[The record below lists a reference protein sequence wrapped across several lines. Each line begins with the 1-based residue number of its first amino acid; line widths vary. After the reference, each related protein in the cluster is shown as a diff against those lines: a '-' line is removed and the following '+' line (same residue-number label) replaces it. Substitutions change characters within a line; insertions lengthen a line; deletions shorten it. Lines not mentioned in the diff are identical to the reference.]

1 MEALAL
7 HPSHPDARD
16 NLRDARKYMRDNGM
30 PSREGQLLS
39 STQAQAIALGEVES
53 QRDGGLDEGTE
64 DDDFGSE
71 LSDEG
76 GAGEHAARATPKDTH
91 RGSAA
96 TAAHSS
102 VSSSAAS
109 AFSSPVDLP
118 YDAFLA
124 SRGIRHRVRRLPRIH
139 ASELWQPQHVE
150 FARGQ
155 RPYVL
160 LGAVRN
166 ASALAAVGRPDFFTR
181 SGPFVERTADF
192 YPANMDDKEVRPYL
206 VPLAE
211 AVREL
216 LAPSDRFPRPSA
228 AHPGRYVHFNMRW
241 GDWQALMRLLGPLAL
256 PPNMANTDAWL
267 GAAFDSDAER
277 DEFQVR
283 ACVRC
288 GGRGE
293 CRSSVRPQ
301 RCLGVRVYGLC
312 CLLVCRPDR
321 LARWLCTLLHP
332 FTPPPFILASHSTL
346 PSDHEP
352 LAHAAAG
359 DGRGGHV
366 QPRGH
371 AQHRQLPDAARRH
384 QDVAPVPPQPG
395 GLPAPRPRHVPPGL
409 RPLPAGAAGG
419 LLPGHGEPL
428 PFACFGRLLMSSR
441 GRERDSERASGA
453 QRCCSSGWLL
463 LSSSVLVRACSFI
476 LRLCRL
482 TRGKRCSTRRHT
494 GTRR

>member
-1 MEALAL
+1 MAPLQRLGMLPQAEAAFMEALAL

-39 STQAQAIALGEVES
+39 STEAQAIALGEEELLRYGG
-53 QRDGGLDEGTE
+53 RDGESE

-76 GAGEHAARATPKDTH
+76 GAGGHAARAPRKDAH
-91 RGSAA
+91 GGSPA
-96 TAAHSS
+96 TAARSPA
-102 VSSSAAS
+102 SSAAS

-139 ASELWQPQHVE
+139 ASELWKPQHRE

-216 LAPSDRFPRPSA
+216 LAPSERFPRPSA

-241 GDWQALMRLLGPLAL
+241 GDWQALMRLLGPLVL

-283 ACVRC
+283 A
-288 GGRGE
+288 
-293 CRSSVRPQ
+293 RPGA
-301 RCLGVRVYGLC
+301 CGVRGVRGQ
-312 CLLVCRPDR
+312 VR
-321 LARWLCTLLHP
+321 LQ
-332 FTPPPFILASHSTL
+332 LA
-346 PSDHEP
+346 
-352 LAHAAAG
+352 A
-359 DGRGGHV
+359 
-366 QPRGH
+366 
-371 AQHRQLPDAARRH
+371 
-384 QDVAPVPPQPG
+384 
-395 GLPAPRPRHVPPGL
+395 
-409 RPLPAGAAGG
+409 
-419 LLPGHGEPL
+419 
-428 PFACFGRLLMSSR
+428 
-441 GRERDSERASGA
+441 
-453 QRCCSSGWLL
+453 
-463 LSSSVLVRACSFI
+463 
-476 LRLCRL
+476 
-482 TRGKRCSTRRHT
+482 
-494 GTRR
+494 

>member
-1 MEALAL
+1 MLPQAEAAFMEALAL

-39 STQAQAIALGEVES
+39 STQALAIALGEEEP
-53 QRDGGLDEGTE
+53 QRGGGHDEGLE
-64 DDDFGSE
+64 GDDFGSE

-76 GAGEHAARATPKDTH
+76 GAGGHAARTLPKDTH

-96 TAAHSS
+96 AAAPSS
-102 VSSSAAS
+102 ASSAAS

-139 ASELWQPQHVE
+139 ASELWRPQHRE
-150 FARGQ
+150 FALGQ

-192 YPANMDDKEVRPYL
+192 YPANMDDKDVRPYL
-206 VPLAE
+206 VPVAE

-283 ACVRC
+283 AC
-288 GGRGE
+288 
-293 CRSSVRPQ
+293 
-301 RCLGVRVYGLC
+301 
-312 CLLVCRPDR
+312 
-321 LARWLCTLLHP
+321 
-332 FTPPPFILASHSTL
+332 
-346 PSDHEP
+346 
-352 LAHAAAG
+352 AAG
-359 DGRGGHV
+359 
-366 QPRGH
+366 
-371 AQHRQLPDAARRH
+371 
-384 QDVAPVPPQPG
+384 
-395 GLPAPRPRHVPPGL
+395 
-409 RPLPAGAAGG
+409 AGAG
-419 LLPGHGEPL
+419 PN
-428 PFACFGRLLMSSR
+428 
-441 GRERDSERASGA
+441 A
-453 QRCCSSGWLL
+453 QG
-463 LSSSVLVRACSFI
+463 V
-476 LRLCRL
+476 
-482 TRGKRCSTRRHT
+482 
-494 GTRR
+494 